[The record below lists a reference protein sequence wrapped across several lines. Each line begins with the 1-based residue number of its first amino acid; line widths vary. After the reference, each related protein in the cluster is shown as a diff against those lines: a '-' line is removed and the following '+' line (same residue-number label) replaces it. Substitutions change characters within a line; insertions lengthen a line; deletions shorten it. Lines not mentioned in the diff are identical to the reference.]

1 MSALDNLRAR
11 REELSRDRT
20 LDLPVPGWPDG
31 LLIARYGAPSAGGLD
46 EIVGAAR
53 RLEAS
58 GQQDAELAAA
68 ADTLI
73 ELCREL
79 LTTGED
85 GEPVGLAQLA
95 GEDQPVRFDSRLADH
110 LGFTAGSA
118 RECVYGVFPQDEHGR
133 VLDFTVRSHAQRVI
147 GWIGRIGREADTAL
161 AGEA

>member
-1 MSALDNLRAR
+1 MSALDSLRAR
-11 REELSRDRT
+11 RAELSRDRT
-20 LDLPVPGWPDG
+20 LDVPVPGWPDG
-31 LLIARYGAPSAGGLD
+31 LLIARYGPPEPGGLD
-46 EIVGAAR
+46 GIVGAAR
-53 RLEAS
+53 RFEAE
-58 GQQDAELAAA
+58 GQQDVELAAA

-95 GEDQPVRFDSRLADH
+95 GEGQPIRFDSRLAEH
-110 LGFTAGSA
+110 LGFDAGSA
-118 RECVYGVFPQDEHGR
+118 RECVYGVFPQDEQGR
-133 VLDFTVRSHAQRVI
+133 VLDFTVRSHAQQVI